1 MVTVVVVEREAVLTG
16 VEGAPHG
23 LAVALVKLVLVDAP
37 VPQREHAAQQVVRG
51 VRAQYLRRC
60 QLPGRAYGDGD
71 VRHRREVRHAQLLAR
86 SAVYVSGNA
95 AVGELYAHGVA
106 AEVVVNPRYPAPC
119 VAHERTRT
127 VVGEGVLPRHPV
139 EVRGVGIGK
148 ASMPFSR

>member
-86 SAVYVSGNA
+86 RAVYVSGNA
-95 AVGELYAHGVA
+95 AVVCHCAKYINRFVFLFLILQMGRKTYQNSPSIDTPLLFICSGNTSLE
-106 AEVVVNPRYPAPC
+106 
-119 VAHERTRT
+119 
-127 VVGEGVLPRHPV
+127 
-139 EVRGVGIGK
+139 K
-148 ASMPFSR
+148 